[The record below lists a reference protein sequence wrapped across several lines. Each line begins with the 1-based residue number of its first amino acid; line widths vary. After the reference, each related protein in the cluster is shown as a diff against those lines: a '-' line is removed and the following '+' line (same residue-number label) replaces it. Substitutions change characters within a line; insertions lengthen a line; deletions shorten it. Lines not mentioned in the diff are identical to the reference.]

1 MSVMLNQTIDAV
13 ISFAESLVGIKYVRW
28 EKGKDYNFH
37 CDELPSLKLIQTDGV
52 CCSSFINILML
63 YSGKKIPEHRNIMR
77 GGTLYWT
84 VFFKD
89 KNILE
94 KFDYTKKYPLGTIFL
109 RNFYNEQ
116 DQGHMAM
123 LTDYSSKEPHKI
135 LYAKIIHAYHYNDHC
150 AVGKTSLGVSHFS
163 SRGETGYYEYA
174 VLPHNWYNILPFNS
188 HEV

>member
-1 MSVMLNQTIDAV
+1 MAALTNEKIHDI
-13 ISFAESLVGIKYVRW
+13 ISFAESFIGIKYVKW

-37 CDELPSLKLIQTDGV
+37 CDKLPTLESVRTDGV

-63 YSGKKIPEHRNIMR
+63 YSGKEIPEHRNIMR

-89 KNILE
+89 NNALE

-109 RNFYNEQ
+109 RNFYNEA

-123 LTDYSSKEPHKI
+123 LTDYNTNEPDKI
-135 LYAKIIHAYHYNDHC
+135 LYAKIIHAYVYNEHC
-150 AVGKTSLGVSHFS
+150 AVGKTTLGVSHFS
-163 SRGETGYYEYA
+163 GNNDTGYYEYA
-174 VLPHNWYNILPFNS
+174 VLPQNWYKVLPFKS
-188 HEV
+188 HMI